1 MKKWV
6 FLMMAVV
13 ACCVSAAEYAYM
25 PLVQEGKVWVYKS
38 KTGANLS
45 DSICMMEF
53 RGDTVINDTTFKKL
67 YFYDTKTLASPK
79 WPLAYMC
86 EIDKKVYARL
96 NDAMYSVVTD
106 SPYNSFTV
114 AHTYETTTLLYDFN
128 DIASQQFM
136 GLPTGITPTITQVEI
151 DGYLRNMGVWK
162 SDDKRNIELIEGI
175 GPNYP
180 GMTLLKP
187 SILDKW
193 VSGKSDVVGLKYVAD
208 SEGNIIFK
216 GCAYTAG
223 GGTTGVTEISTASVG
238 DSNVYTI
245 DGRIVKSNAKNLDGL
260 DKGIYIFKGEKMV
273 VK

>member
-1 MKKWV
+1 
-6 FLMMAVV
+6 
-13 ACCVSAAEYAYM
+13 
-25 PLVQEGKVWVYKS
+25 
-38 KTGANLS
+38 
-45 DSICMMEF
+45 
-53 RGDTVINDTTFKKL
+53 
-67 YFYDTKTLASPK
+67 
-79 WPLAYMC
+79 
-86 EIDKKVYARL
+86 
-96 NDAMYSVVTD
+96 MYSVVTD

>member
-13 ACCVSAAEYAYM
+13 ACCVSSAEYAYM

-86 EIDKKVYARL
+86 EIDKKVYARI

-114 AHTYETTTLLYDFN
+114 AQTYDTTTLLYDFN

-151 DGYLRNMGVWK
+151 GGNLRNMGVWK
-162 SDDKRNIELIEGI
+162 GDDKRNIELIEGI

-187 SILDKW
+187 NILDKW

-208 SEGNIIFK
+208 GEGNIIFK

-223 GGTTGVTEISTASVG
+223 GGTTGVTEISTNKVF